1 MSAPIRPLAVVTGAS
16 TGIGLEL
23 ARLCAANGFDL
34 VIAADE
40 MLIEDAAA
48 ELSGNDLQCVAVQC
62 DLGTRDG
69 DEELLGA
76 IDSCGRPVDALLAN
90 AGRGLGR
97 AFLDQDIDE
106 ALRVVRTNIEGTIY
120 LIHRIGGQMRSRH
133 EGRILITGSI
143 AELMPGTYQPVYN
156 GTRAF
161 LDSFSVALNSEL
173 AGSGVTVTCL
183 MPGATETEFFERA
196 GMMDTR
202 IGTRKKADA
211 ADVAKA
217 GFDAMMK
224 GEVKVVDAR
233 SLRRSPHQSPSRQ
246 GHSRT

>member
-1 MSAPIRPLAVVTGAS
+1 MSAPFRPLAVVTGAS

-69 DEELLGA
+69 VEELLGA

-97 AFLDQDIDE
+97 AFLEQDIDE
-106 ALRVVRTNIEGTIY
+106 ALRVVRTNIDGTIY
-120 LIHRIGGQMRSRH
+120 LIHRVGGQMRSRH
-133 EGRILITGSI
+133 EGRILLTGSI
-143 AELMPGTYQPVYN
+143 GGIAARDLSSGLQRHEGVPRLLLC
-156 GTRAF
+156 RAQQRARR
-161 LDSFSVALNSEL
+161 LRRHCDP
-173 AGSGVTVTCL
+173 
-183 MPGATETEFFERA
+183 PGARCRCNGILRA
-196 GMMDTR
+196 CRHDGHQDR
-202 IGTRKKADA
+202 YA
-211 ADVAKA
+211 
-217 GFDAMMK
+217 
-224 GEVKVVDAR
+224 EE
-233 SLRRSPHQSPSRQ
+233 SRRRGRRQ
-246 GHSRT
+246 GGF